1 MITDN
6 QGGERSQFVDEL
18 INLEEAIERLEG
30 AKLVTE
36 GQRQKID
43 QLYRRISQ
51 LNRDVE
57 KLNRILE
64 DITIQQR
71 DIARD
76 LARTAGL
83 THKDK
88 DQALLIAIYR
98 LLSIG
103 YTPVKVRD
111 MDDIPWHEDELP
123 F

>member
-36 GQRQKID
+36 NQRQKID

-76 LARTAGL
+76 LARTGGQ

-88 DQALLIAIYR
+88 DEALLAAIYR

-103 YTPVKVRD
+103 YAPVKIIN
-111 MDDIPWHEDELP
+111 MDEITSEDYELP

>member
-1 MITDN
+1 MVTDN
-6 QGGERSQFVDEL
+6 QGGERSQFINEL
-18 INLEEAIERLEG
+18 ISLEEALERLEG

-36 GQRQKID
+36 NQRTKID

-51 LNRDVE
+51 LNRGVE

-76 LARTAGL
+76 LAHTAGQ

-88 DQALLIAIYR
+88 DEALLAAIYR

-103 YTPVKVRD
+103 YAPVKIID
-111 MDDIPWHEDELP
+111 MDDIASEDDELP

>member
-1 MITDN
+1 MVTDN
-6 QGGERSQFVDEL
+6 QGGERSQFINEL
-18 INLEEAIERLEG
+18 IDLEEALERLEG

-36 GQRQKID
+36 GQQQKID

-51 LNRDVE
+51 LNRE
-57 KLNRILE
+57 AERLNSILE
-64 DITIQQR
+64 NITVQQR

-76 LARTAGL
+76 LAHTAGQ

-88 DQALLIAIYR
+88 DEALLNAIYR

-103 YTPVKVRD
+103 YAPVKVRD
-111 MDDIPWHEDELP
+111 MDDIPWQVDDLP